1 MLPRLLLIGA
11 GSAHLHALRLLARR
25 QTPARE
31 TVLVATAPTVV
42 SPDMLPGFL
51 AGRFRAEEVVIDL
64 ARLAH
69 AAGGSLVVG
78 NVATLEPA
86 SRTVR
91 LEGGRALLYNAAS
104 LTVDPHPPSAPVP
117 GAIRYARFIHSVAQV
132 MALPP
137 LLEQAVTV
145 NPGSRILVVGSGAQ
159 ALEMAM
165 ALRQQTHRLD
175 SGKSMVTIVST
186 SHTLWGERGTAARYT
201 EAALRR
207 NNISI
212 IAGARIVDVELSA
225 LQLSNGARVAF
236 DFLLWAGDGELPRYI
251 SHSGLP
257 TTADG
262 ALLVDAF
269 LQSTEAPGLFATSPA
284 AVIANHPD
292 GAQVSQDPAR
302 EGATIAANLLN
313 VLRHEPPSKTF
324 DLPAR
329 SVAWMD
335 TADGR
340 AIVSFG
346 DFAAEGKWVSR
357 LKERR
362 DRLFTQ
368 QISRQGN

>member
-1 MLPRLLLIGA
+1 
-11 GSAHLHALRLLARR
+11 
-25 QTPARE
+25 
-31 TVLVATAPTVV
+31 
-42 SPDMLPGFL
+42 MLPGFL
-51 AGRFRAEEVVIDL
+51 AGRFRAEEVVLDL

-86 SRTVR
+86 NRTVK

-104 LTVDPHPPSAPVP
+104 ITIDAHPQSAPIP
-117 GAIRYARFIHSVAQV
+117 GAIRYARFIHSVAQI

-137 LLEQAVTV
+137 LLEQAMAL
-145 NPGSRILVVGSGAQ
+145 NPACRILVVGSGAHT
-159 ALEMAM
+159 LEMAL
-165 ALRQQTHRLD
+165 ALRQQTQRINA
-175 SGKSMVTIVST
+175 GKSMVTIVST
-186 SHTLWGERGTAARYT
+186 AHTIWGERGTAARYT

-212 IAGARIVDVELSA
+212 IAGARIVDIEQGSF
-225 LQLSNGARVAF
+225 QLSNGAKVSF

-251 SHSGLP
+251 RQSGLP

-269 LQSTEAPGLFATSPA
+269 LQSTEAPGLFAAGPT

-292 GAQVSQDPAR
+292 GDQRDHDPAR
-302 EGATIAANLLN
+302 EGTTIAANLLN
-313 VLRHEPPSKTF
+313 VLRNEAPGKTF
-324 DLPAR
+324 DLPTR
-329 SVAWMD
+329 SVTWMD

-340 AIVSFG
+340 AIVTFG

-362 DRLFTQ
+362 DRAFTQ